1 MLWLCGAPPG
11 LRAQTA
17 EEGLPTARPLI
28 TQAIDGT
35 RLVALPGNVRPE
47 LIAGRDLGPVED
59 GLQLHLYL
67 VLRRSAEQQA
77 ALDRLIARQQQP
89 AAPEYHRW
97 LTPREFGERFGA
109 SRQDIEKVSAWLESQ
124 GLRVTG
130 VMNNASFISFSA
142 TAGQI
147 RATFHTEMHYCNVQS
162 GKYAANAQD
171 PMIPAALEPVVA
183 GIEGL
188 SRIPP
193 RGHHTRIH
201 PVAYDAAAH
210 QWHNA
215 DSAYAT
221 GGGGYLLT
229 PQDFYTI
236 YNVDKVFN
244 SGNLGAN
251 RTIAVAEISDM
262 HYGTVNATTGAASG
276 GDVATFR
283 GRFGVPG
290 TLNMHVYHGYGTVT
304 CADPGVADDDNES
317 EAALDA
323 EWANA
328 LAPSANLI
336 FMSCGGGSLFT
347 ALAALVD
354 NSLADAIGNSYGAS
368 EQSFVASDFS
378 AFDTLNSE
386 ASLNGQTI
394 FVAAGDAGSD
404 DNDQNT
410 SGTATSGV
418 NIDAL
423 SASSLVTAAG
433 GTDFSDLY
441 DASMGGPPQSRY
453 WGATNSLYF
462 GNAWSYVPETA
473 WNDSCASSLLAKW
486 QGADSPAVY
495 CALGPSSNGHIDG
508 AVIGGGGGYST
519 HYAQPSYQS
528 GTPGL
533 SGSATWRATPDISLF
548 AANGVLG
555 HYLIMCDSSAAST
568 ACTSTS
574 TFGGGGGTSFVAPQ
588 LTGIAALLAGY
599 TGSRQGPWN
608 PTLYAL
614 AKAQYTASATSSS
627 CYSNGQTS
635 NTGVTAGLPASGC
648 IFNDVTT
655 GNNDVPCAAG
665 ATGCFVDSGAEYGLL
680 STTGASLLT
689 VAFPAGPGYD
699 LATGLGSINVYN
711 LIAGWSTALA
721 GEAQTI
727 SFGALSS
734 RAFGTASFT
743 VGAAA
748 SSGLPVSFAS
758 ETTPVC
764 TVSGSTV
771 TLAAVGICTIQ
782 ATQSGNGTYAAATP
796 VTQSFQVTQASQTIS
811 FGALSKKTVGAAP
824 FTVGATASSGL
835 AVSFASTTTPVCTVS
850 GATVTLVAA
859 GTCTIQATQAG
870 NADYAAALPA
880 DQSFAVMANPLQL
893 VPVAP
898 CRVIDTRNAD
908 GPLGGPYIAGGSTRA
923 IPIPS

>member
-1 MLWLCGAPPG
+1 
-11 LRAQTA
+11 
-17 EEGLPTARPLI
+17 
-28 TQAIDGT
+28 
-35 RLVALPGNVRPE
+35 
-47 LIAGRDLGPVED
+47 
-59 GLQLHLYL
+59 
-67 VLRRSAEQQA
+67 
-77 ALDRLIARQQQP
+77 
-89 AAPEYHRW
+89 
-97 LTPREFGERFGA
+97 
-109 SRQDIEKVSAWLESQ
+109 
-124 GLRVTG
+124 
-130 VMNNASFISFSA
+130 
-142 TAGQI
+142 
-147 RATFHTEMHYCNVQS
+147 
-162 GKYAANAQD
+162 
-171 PMIPAALEPVVA
+171 
-183 GIEGL
+183 
-188 SRIPP
+188 
-193 RGHHTRIH
+193 
-201 PVAYDAAAH
+201 
-210 QWHNA
+210 
-215 DSAYAT
+215 
-221 GGGGYLLT
+221 
-229 PQDFYTI
+229 
-236 YNVDKVFN
+236 
-244 SGNLGAN
+244 
-251 RTIAVAEISDM
+251 
-262 HYGTVNATTGAASG
+262 
-276 GDVATFR
+276 
-283 GRFGVPG
+283 
-290 TLNMHVYHGYGTVT
+290 
-304 CADPGVADDDNES
+304 
-317 EAALDA
+317 
-323 EWANA
+323 
-328 LAPSANLI
+328 
-336 FMSCGGGSLFT
+336 
-347 ALAALVD
+347 
-354 NSLADAIGNSYGAS
+354 
-368 EQSFVASDFS
+368 
-378 AFDTLNSE
+378 
-386 ASLNGQTI
+386 
-394 FVAAGDAGSD
+394 
-404 DNDQNT
+404 
-410 SGTATSGV
+410 
-418 NIDAL
+418 
-423 SASSLVTAAG
+423 
-433 GTDFSDLY
+433 
-441 DASMGGPPQSRY
+441 
-453 WGATNSLYF
+453 
-462 GNAWSYVPETA
+462 
-473 WNDSCASSLLAKW
+473 
-486 QGADSPAVY
+486 
-495 CALGPSSNGHIDG
+495 
-508 AVIGGGGGYST
+508 
-519 HYAQPSYQS
+519 
-528 GTPGL
+528 
-533 SGSATWRATPDISLF
+533 
-548 AANGVLG
+548 
-555 HYLIMCDSSAAST
+555 
-568 ACTSTS
+568 
-574 TFGGGGGTSFVAPQ
+574 VAPQ

-923 IPIPS
+923 IPIPSSSCGIPSGAAAYSLNVTVVPRTGVLDYLTVWPTGQSQPGVSTLNSYQGAVLANAAIVPAGTSGSIEAYATNDTDLLIDINGYFVPHTTGSLQFYPLTPCRILDTRNATGTFGGPPLAGGSARSFPIPSSGCGVPSGAGAYAFNVTVSPHGGLDYLTVWPTGGLEPNVSTLNSYAGTVLANAAIVPAGSGGAVSFYASNTTDLLVDINGYFAAPGTGGLNFNTVAPCRIVDTRGADGTFGGPIPGAGTTRTLPLSEGSCDVPTSAAAYSLNVTVQPSGPLNYLTIWPAGVGMPGVSTLNSYGGQVVANAAIVPAGTSGAVNVYVTNATQVIIDTNGYFQ